1 MGGDAFK
8 LKVCSHDGVA
18 VIAFHGVDGGWMPGV
33 YKIHVVE
40 HPGPGHE
47 LLGSGAFLGG
57 AAEVD
62 DGAVPVSYTHLDV
75 YKRQPNERQ
84 PETPQNLDP
93 LTAVKCIRK
102 PDFRNLVPVILD
114 LSVAGH
120 RYRPAREHILWKH
133 VSTDELI
140 NYV

>member
-1 MGGDAFK
+1 MKKFGFPPSERERGTLRNFRFPAPTSGSQK
-8 LKVCSHDGVA
+8 LH
-18 VIAFHGVDGGWMPGV
+18 
-33 YKIHVVE
+33 
-40 HPGPGHE
+40 
-47 LLGSGAFLGG
+47 
-57 AAEVD
+57 
-62 DGAVPVSYTHLDV
+62 
-75 YKRQPNERQ
+75 
-84 PETPQNLDP
+84 QNLDP

>member
-1 MGGDAFK
+1 MPKRSKAEFGFPAPVRAARNFERVWVSCPVRAARNSE
-8 LKVCSHDGVA
+8 KV
-18 VIAFHGVDGGWMPGV
+18 W
-33 YKIHVVE
+33 
-40 HPGPGHE
+40 
-47 LLGSGAFLGG
+47 
-57 AAEVD
+57 
-62 DGAVPVSYTHLDV
+62 VS
-75 YKRQPNERQ
+75 RPNERQ

>member
-1 MGGDAFK
+1 M
-8 LKVCSHDGVA
+8 
-18 VIAFHGVDGGWMPGV
+18 
-33 YKIHVVE
+33 
-40 HPGPGHE
+40 
-47 LLGSGAFLGG
+47 
-57 AAEVD
+57 
-62 DGAVPVSYTHLDV
+62 
-75 YKRQPNERQ
+75 
-84 PETPQNLDP
+84 DP

-102 PDFRNLVPVILD
+102 SDFRNLVPVILD

>member
-1 MGGDAFK
+1 MEFGFPAPMSGGEAP
-8 LKVCSHDGVA
+8 KVS
-18 VIAFHGVDGGWMPGV
+18 
-33 YKIHVVE
+33 
-40 HPGPGHE
+40 
-47 LLGSGAFLGG
+47 
-57 AAEVD
+57 
-62 DGAVPVSYTHLDV
+62 
-75 YKRQPNERQ
+75 RPNERR
-84 PETPQNLDP
+84 PGTPQNLDP